1 MAWIVSLVGKTRV
14 GTIDGFAEQAMS
26 TGAIITVLANIPWGQ
41 VIDNAPKVADGAA
54 RLWGAVTGS
63 RKPPAPEPGAQPLS
77 ETERLT
83 AQVAALESATLALQE
98 QMRASS
104 ELIKALADQNTQLV
118 QRVEIHRVRLMRVSV
133 AASVGGLLLAAVVV
147 YLLLRS

>member
-1 MAWIVSLVGKTRV
+1 
-14 GTIDGFAEQAMS
+14 MS

-77 ETERLT
+77 EAERLKT
-83 AQVAALESATLALQE
+83 QVAALESATLALQE

-118 QRVEIHRVRLMRVSV
+118 QRVEIHRVRLVRLSV
-133 AASVGGLLLAAVVV
+133 VAGVGGLMLAAAVA
-147 YLLLRS
+147 YLLLRL

>member
-1 MAWIVSLVGKTRV
+1 MDCLIGGPGI
-14 GTIDGFAEQAMS
+14 GTIGCFAEQAMS

-54 RLWGAVTGS
+54 RLWGAVTGA
-63 RKPPAPEPGAQPLS
+63 RKQTAPEPGAQPLS
-77 ETERLT
+77 ETERLK
-83 AQVAALESATLALQE
+83 AQVVALESATLALEE

-118 QRVEIHRVRLMRVSV
+118 QRVEIHRVRLMRLSV
-133 AASVGGLLLAAVVV
+133 AAGVGGLLLAAAVA

>member
-1 MAWIVSLVGKTRV
+1 
-14 GTIDGFAEQAMS
+14 MS

-63 RKPPAPEPGAQPLS
+63 RKPAAPEAGAQPLS
-77 ETERLT
+77 ETDRLK
-83 AQVAALESATLALQE
+83 AEVAALESATLALQE

-118 QRVEIHRVRLMRVSV
+118 QRAELQRVRLVRL
-133 AASVGGLLLAAVVV
+133 ALAAGASTVLMLSAIV
-147 YLLLRS
+147 YLGLVP

>member
-1 MAWIVSLVGKTRV
+1 
-14 GTIDGFAEQAMS
+14 MS

-63 RKPPAPEPGAQPLS
+63 RKPAAPEPGAQPLS
-77 ETERLT
+77 ETDRLK
-83 AQVAALESATLALQE
+83 AEVAALESATLALQE

-118 QRVEIHRVRLMRVSV
+118 QRAEMNRVRLMRVSV
-133 AASVGGLLLAAVVV
+133 VVGVVGLLLAAAVV
-147 YLLLRS
+147 YLLLQA

>member
-1 MAWIVSLVGKTRV
+1 
-14 GTIDGFAEQAMS
+14 MS

-63 RKPPAPEPGAQPLS
+63 RKSPAPEPGAQPLS
-77 ETERLT
+77 ETERLKV
-83 AQVAALESATLALQE
+83 QVAALESATLVLEE

-133 AASVGGLLLAAVVV
+133 AAGLGGLLLAAACG
-147 YLLLRS
+147 YLLLRV

>member
-1 MAWIVSLVGKTRV
+1 
-14 GTIDGFAEQAMS
+14 MS

-63 RKPPAPEPGAQPLS
+63 RKPPPPEPGAQPLS
-77 ETERLT
+77 ETERLE
-83 AQVAALESATLALQE
+83 ARVAALESATLALQE

-133 AASVGGLLLAAVVV
+133 AAGVGGLMLAGAVA
-147 YLLLRS
+147 YLLLRL